1 MNGEQPT
8 AADRLL
14 HILGGKCRV
23 QAVSTVAAL
32 GIADLLVA
40 GPRTAASLATELG
53 CVEAVLTPLLRMV
66 AGLGFFDSPQ
76 PGSYALTEAG
86 HVLRKDQLGPLA
98 AFMGAPD
105 QWDPWARLREA
116 AKGGDV
122 AFVRTFGEGL
132 YEHLARDDVAAARYD
147 AAIDSFTRHEA
158 AALSQ
163 AFDFAPFESV
173 VDIGG
178 GHGSLLLEVLRRW
191 PHLRG
196 VLFDLPHVAARAE
209 PRLRSE
215 LGERV
220 RCEGGDFL
228 RAIPGGASVQL
239 LKHVLH
245 NWDDQHALELLRRCR
260 EAMGPGGR
268 LLVIE
273 TILAPDNRAD
283 LASMLDLEMMVLL
296 GGRERRKPELRRLLT
311 AAGLELEAME
321 PLVSGSWL
329 LVAQVKGG

>member
-1 MNGEQPT
+1 MNGEPLT
-8 AADRLL
+8 AADHLLRL
-14 HILGGKCRV
+14 LGGKCRV
-23 QAVSTVAAL
+23 QALSTVAAL
-32 GIADLLVA
+32 GIADRLVA
-40 GPRTAASLATELG
+40 GPRTIAALAAESG
-53 CVEAVLTPLLRMV
+53 CTEAVLAPLLRLT

-76 PGSYALTEAG
+76 PGTYALTEVG
-86 HVLRKDQLGPLA
+86 HVLRKEQLGPLA
-98 AFMGAPD
+98 AFVGAPD
-105 QWDPWARLREA
+105 QWDPWARLR
-116 AKGGDV
+116 DV
-122 AFVRTFGEGL
+122 AKDGGVAFQRTFGQGL
-132 YEHLARDDVAAARYD
+132 YDHMAHDEAAAARYD

-158 AALSQ
+158 AALSE
-163 AFDFAPFESV
+163 AFDFAPFDSV

-191 PHLRG
+191 THLRG
-196 VLFDLPHVAARAE
+196 VLFDLPHVATRATAR
-209 PRLRSE
+209 LVGE
-215 LGERV
+215 LGNRV

-228 RAIPGGASVQL
+228 RAIPRGVSVQL

-245 NWDDQHALELLRRCR
+245 NWDDERALQLLQRCR
-260 EAMGPGGR
+260 EALPTGGR

-311 AAGLELEAME
+311 AAGLELEVME

-329 LVAQVKGG
+329 LVARAKGG